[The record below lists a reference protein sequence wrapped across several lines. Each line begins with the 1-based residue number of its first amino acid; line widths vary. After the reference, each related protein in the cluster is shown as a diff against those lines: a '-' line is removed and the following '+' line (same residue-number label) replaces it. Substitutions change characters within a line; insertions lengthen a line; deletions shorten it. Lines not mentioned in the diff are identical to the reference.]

1 MYVYFALFKILR
13 DTFIKRNDQMRD
25 NFLYY
30 EIPRIVKPTTYR
42 RNYERGN
49 EKGKR
54 VTDRDVHQKK
64 KKKER
69 KTSSM
74 GYVR

>member
-1 MYVYFALFKILR
+1 
-13 DTFIKRNDQMRD
+13 MRD